1 MPLQVKTS
9 WKGELPPE
17 IQGKWK
23 AALKEVVMMGEISFR
38 RAVKPAGSEGN
49 PEMIAYHDSS
59 KVGSGCCM
67 YLRYNVKSGYKSILL
82 VAKAR
87 LSIYISALRNEL
99 CGLLIVVKLITA
111 VL

>member
-17 IQGKWK
+17 IQCKWK

-59 KVGSGCCM
+59 YSGCCM